1 MEPQLA
7 AMPAGVPHN
16 AREIPVIRSSVLP
29 AAHAA
34 RCLFLSALAAASL
47 AAVAA
52 DNPTAPPNVV
62 MIMTDDLDT
71 SVFETALALGYL
83 PNIDT
88 ELVQK
93 GTTFNNTFAALPM
106 CCPSRTSYLTG
117 QYPHNHHVYRN
128 RGPMGGFDHFDN
140 DGSTVAVWMH
150 NAGYRTG
157 IIGKYLNGYGR
168 TAKSEGGAYIAP
180 GWDTWD
186 ALFTASQYGYYMSR
200 NGIRV
205 KYGTTPDDYQT
216 DVLSGLGVG
225 FLQNQS
231 DGRPFY
237 LTMTPTAPHYEGSD
251 DDDDSGG
258 TIRPA
263 PRYTATPPLLT
274 IPPESKASYNEADM
288 SDKPAWMQA
297 DALVDPVGQRAG
309 YNSKIAAMR
318 AVDDMVGD
326 LIATLRAN
334 GQEANTVIV
343 FTADNGFQYGTHRRT
358 QKTEMYEES
367 IRIPMIIRGPGQTV
381 PRSVDAWAMNI
392 DWAPTIVDYAG
403 AMPDIAVD
411 GTSLKGFVDTAT
423 PPEGRRTVLIEHP
436 CDGTLMAGH
445 PPYDMV
451 RTKDSTF
458 TGDPTGQTVLVY
470 AETLNKHDAIVAK
483 EFYNLATDPLED
495 ESQQNSA
502 DPTVQKQMNALARRL
517 DQLKVCAGD
526 TCRQL
531 QQ

>member
-1 MEPQLA
+1 M
-7 AMPAGVPHN
+7 N
-16 AREIPVIRSSVLP
+16 RSSVLP
-29 AAHAA
+29 VAFAA
-34 RCLFLSALAAASL
+34 RLLVTAALAGAASL
-47 AAVAA
+47 AAAA
-52 DNPTAPPNVV
+52 GTGAPPNVV

-83 PNIDT
+83 PNIDA
-88 ELVQK
+88 ELVKK

-128 RGPMGGFDHFDN
+128 RGSMGGFDHFDN
-140 DGSTVAVWMH
+140 DGSTVATWLH
-150 NAGYRTG
+150 AAGYRTG

-168 TAKSEGGAYIAP
+168 TDKSQGGAYVAP

-200 NGIRV
+200 NGVRV

-216 DVLSGLGVG
+216 DVLSGLGQG
-225 FLQNQS
+225 FLSKKS
-231 DGRPFY
+231 DGRPFF

-251 DDDDSGG
+251 DDDDSGA

-263 PRYTATPPLLT
+263 PRYADTPPLPT
-274 IPPESKASYNEADM
+274 IPPEAKASYNEADM

-297 DALVDPVGQRAG
+297 DAPVDPVGQRNG

-318 AVDDMVGD
+318 AVDDMVGN
-326 LIATLRAN
+326 LVATLRAN

-403 AMPDIAVD
+403 ATPDIAVD
-411 GTSLKGFVDTAT
+411 GTSLVRFVDTAS
-423 PPEGRRTVLIEHP
+423 PPEGRHTVLIEHP
-436 CDGTLMAGH
+436 CDGTAMADH

-451 RTKDSTF
+451 RTRDPALTQ
-458 TGDPTGQTVLVY
+458 DPTGQAVLVY
-470 AETLNKHDAIVAK
+470 AETLNKRNEIVAK

-495 ESQQNSA
+495 ESQHAST
-502 DPTVQKQMNALARRL
+502 DPKVQKQMKALAQRL
-517 DQLKVCAGD
+517 DQLKVCVGD

-531 QQ
+531 QR

>member
-1 MEPQLA
+1 MKSSSALA
-7 AMPAGVPHN
+7 A
-16 AREIPVIRSSVLP
+16 AR
-29 AAHAA
+29 AA
-34 RCLFLSALAAASL
+34 RGLFLSALAGAAL
-47 AAVAA
+47 AAAA
-52 DNPTAPPNVV
+52 AERAAAPPNIV

-71 SVFETALALGYL
+71 SVFQTALALGYL
-83 PNIDT
+83 PNIDA
-88 ELVQK
+88 ELVHK

-117 QYPHNHHVYRN
+117 QYPHNHHVFRN

-140 DGSTVAVWMH
+140 DQSTVATWMH
-150 NAGYRTG
+150 AAGYRTG

-168 TAKSEGGAYIAP
+168 TDKSQGGAYVAP

-186 ALFTASQYGYYMSR
+186 ALFTASQYGFYMSR
-200 NGIRV
+200 NGTRV
-205 KYGTTPDDYQT
+205 KYGQTPADYQT
-216 DVLSGLGVG
+216 DVLSGLGVD
-225 FLQNQS
+225 FLQKKT

-251 DDDDSGG
+251 DDDDSGA

-263 PRYTATPPLLT
+263 PRYADTPPLAT

-297 DALVDPVGQRAG
+297 DAPVDPVAQRNG

-318 AVDDMVGD
+318 AVDDLVGN
-326 LIATLRAN
+326 LVATLRAN
-334 GQEANTVIV
+334 GQESNTVII

-392 DWAPTIVDYAG
+392 DWAPTIVDFGG
-403 AMPDIAVD
+403 ATPDIAVD
-411 GTSLKGFVDTAT
+411 GTSLVRWVDTAN
-423 PPEGRRTVLIEHP
+423 PPEGRHTVLIEHP
-436 CDGTLMAGH
+436 CDGTAMADH
-445 PPYDMV
+445 PPYDMI
-451 RTKDSTF
+451 RTRDSAL
-458 TGDPTGQTVLVY
+458 TGDPSGQAVVVY
-470 AETLNKHDAIVAK
+470 AETLNKRNAIVAR
-483 EFYNLATDPLED
+483 ELYDLATDPLE
-495 ESQQNSA
+495 EQSLHNST
-502 DPTVQKQMNALARRL
+502 DPKIQRQMAALARRL
-517 DQLKVCAGD
+517 DDLKVCAGD

-531 QQ
+531 QR

>member
-1 MEPQLA
+1 
-7 AMPAGVPHN
+7 V
-16 AREIPVIRSSVLP
+16 IPSSAKP
-29 AAHAA
+29 AARAA
-34 RCLFLSALAAASL
+34 RCLLLAALAGTALAAT
-47 AAVAA
+47 AA
-52 DNPTAPPNVV
+52 TPPNVV

-71 SVFETALALGYL
+71 SVFQTALALGYL
-83 PNIDT
+83 PNIDA
-88 ELVQK
+88 ELVHK

-140 DGSTVAVWMH
+140 DQSTVAVWMH

-168 TAKSEGGAYIAP
+168 TDKSQGGAYIAP

-186 ALFTASQYGYYMSR
+186 ALFTASQYGFYMSR
-200 NGIRV
+200 NGTRV
-205 KYGTTPDDYQT
+205 KYGQTPADYQT
-216 DVLSGLGVG
+216 DVLSGLGVD
-225 FLQNQS
+225 FLQKKT

-251 DDDDSGG
+251 DDDDAGA

-263 PRYTATPPLLT
+263 PRHADTPPLPT
-274 IPPESKASYNEADM
+274 IPPETKASYNEADM

-297 DALVDPVGQRAG
+297 DAPVDPVAQRNG

-318 AVDDMVGD
+318 AVDDLVGN

-334 GQEANTVIV
+334 GQESNTAII

-392 DWAPTIVDYAG
+392 DWAPTIVEYGG
-403 AMPDIAVD
+403 ATPDIAVD
-411 GTSLKGFVDTAT
+411 GASLVSFVDTAT
-423 PPEGRRTVLIEHP
+423 PPAGRRTVLIEHP
-436 CDGTLMAGH
+436 CDGTLMSDH

-451 RTKDSTF
+451 RTKDATF
-458 TGDPTGQTVLVY
+458 TGDKTGSTVLVY
-470 AETLNKHDAIVAK
+470 AETLNRNNAIVAK

-495 ESQQNSA
+495 ESQHAST
-502 DPTVQKQMNALARRL
+502 DPQVQRQMQALAQRL
-517 DQLKVCAGD
+517 HNLQACAGD
-526 TCRQL
+526 ACRQL
-531 QQ
+531 QK